1 MAADGSGLRFRVLGP
16 VTALRSG
23 LPVAVGSPQ
32 RRAVLAVLLA
42 HARRLVSVDQLVDA
56 LWLGRPP
63 ASAEAQLQGHISGLR
78 QALGDAGATR
88 RVIVTR
94 SPGYVLETPEGSLD
108 YELFRGEAHQGRG
121 FLIEGDPCS
130 AAALLRRSLS
140 HWRGEAFADIN
151 LPVIRHLAVSM
162 EEERQAALADR
173 IDADLALG
181 QHGELIGELGRL
193 VEQRPLDERLR
204 AQLITALHRSGRQ
217 AEALAA
223 YRSARKVLIDELG
236 IEPGL
241 PLRHLHQQILDGTDT
256 APTTAMPTGLTPRM
270 LPPAVPD
277 FTGRVTEQDTLLSQ
291 LRDAGKTRWILLCG
305 PAGIGKTALALRA
318 AHTAAQHFPDG
329 QLFVRMRQPDGRPLP
344 PSVAL
349 GSLLAALGFRGTAI
363 PETLADRANLYR
375 SAVADRAILVLAD
388 DVLDEDQA
396 RHLLPGTPSSALLLT
411 SRSRLPGVEALSRLA
426 LTPLSPTD
434 AHAVLTGILGPQ
446 KTTAEPAATTQL
458 ISHCAGLPLALRIAA
473 ARLASQP
480 LLSLHHLERLLADEC
495 NRLDWLKLGD
505 LEVRASLTLSYNHL
519 KPPEQRLF
527 RLLGALHAPDFPAW
541 TANALLDDHTT
552 APQHL
557 LDPLADAH
565 LIEITP
571 ANGQTRYHLH
581 PLVHLLATELTDKH
595 DTPTERHTALQRLTE
610 GLLTTAD
617 AAARAMKQRFVL
629 DELPNGC
636 WMPPP
641 EITELARAQPVAWM
655 SDEGKTIQAIV
666 EHAAAAGL
674 LAHSW
679 LLFQRVAY
687 DLLRRNDLDTQDR
700 LITYLLPI
708 VRNSG
713 DARGEAALLKFRCDF
728 LAYRDQMSKIP
739 VHARRMIANRRH
751 CRNAQAEV
759 EAHRLLGAALLNI
772 GSSDEGRNE
781 LRIALRLA
789 RKINDHVGM
798 GKVLYAFA
806 SAAPIQPAATR
817 HTYIQALLEA
827 RRGNANTGEI
837 LRDFGLSLANQGR
850 LDEAHGCLEEA
861 LVEFR
866 EAEDDWR
873 SATVEVTLA
882 RVYIDLGRLD
892 EAEPLLA
899 KGRQTVV
906 AHSDDYGRA
915 VALFVESRL
924 ANARGRPQ
932 LARELAAEAQ
942 VVWDRLPDRQ
952 AAALLPDRT
961 YDPEDQDERA

>member
-108 YELFRGEAHQGRG
+108 YELFRGEAHQGHG
-121 FLIEGDPCS
+121 FLIDGDPGS
-130 AAALLRRSLS
+130 AAALLRRALS
-140 HWRGEAFADIN
+140 HWHGEAFADIN
-151 LPVIRHLAVSM
+151 LPAIRHLAATM

-181 QHGELIGELGRL
+181 QHGELIGELDRL

-241 PLRHLHQQILDGTDT
+241 PLRHLHQQILDGADT
-256 APTTAMPTGLTPRM
+256 APATAMPTGLTPRM

-277 FTGRVTEQDTLLSQ
+277 FTGRVTEQNTLLNQ

-349 GSLLAALGFRGTAI
+349 GSLLAGLGFRGTAI

-375 SAVADRAILVLAD
+375 SAMADRVILVLAD

-446 KTTAEPAATTQL
+446 KTTAEPVATTQL

-480 LLSLHHLERLLADEC
+480 LLSLHHLERLLADER
-495 NRLDWLKLGD
+495 NRLDWLRLGD

-541 TANALLDDHTT
+541 TANALLDDNTT

-557 LDPLADAH
+557 LDTLADAH

-571 ANGQTRYHLH
+571 ANGQARYHLH
-581 PLVHLLATELTDKH
+581 PLVHLLATELTDRH
-595 DTPTERHTALQRLTE
+595 DTPTERHIALQRLTE

-655 SDEGKTIQAIV
+655 SGEGKTIQAIV
-666 EHAAAAGL
+666 EHAAPAGL
-674 LAHSW
+674 VAHAW
-679 LLFQRVAY
+679 LLFQRLAY
-687 DLLRRNDLDTQDR
+687 ELLRRNDLDTQDR

-708 VRNSG
+708 VCATA
-713 DARGEAALLKFRCDF
+713 DVRGEATLLRFRCDV
-728 LAYRDQMSKIP
+728 LAYRDRYSEIP
-739 VHARRMIANRRH
+739 DIARRVVASRH
-751 CRNAQAEV
+751 GCHDTPGEV
-759 EAHRLLGAALLNI
+759 EARRLVGAALINQ
-772 GSSDEGRNE
+772 GQWNDGRSE
-781 LRIALRLA
+781 LRIALNLGRQ
-789 RKINDHVGM
+789 IGDHLGIS
-798 GKVLYAFA
+798 KVLYALA
-806 SAAPIQPAATR
+806 SRPTVEPAAR
-817 HTYIQALLEA
+817 KRAYAEALNEA
-827 RRGNANTGEI
+827 RLGDASTGEI
-837 LRDFGLSLANQGR
+837 LRDFGLLLANDGHPDR
-850 LDEAHGCLEEA
+850 GADLLKLA
-861 LVEFR
+861 LVEFEEVGDAWR
-866 EAEDDWR
+866 AATAEI
-873 SATVEVTLA
+873 ALA
-882 RVYIDLGRLD
+882 RIWIDLGALEQAERL
-892 EAEPLLA
+892 LT
-899 KGRQTVV
+899 KGRQTIL
-906 AHSDDYGRA
+906 AHSDGFGLGA
-915 VALFVESRL
+915 ALFVES
-924 ANARGRPQ
+924 Q
-932 LARELAAEAQ
+932 LARARGQASLSAELDARGQAIWAS
-942 VVWDRLPDRQ
+942 LPDLSCSPTPVRKS
-952 AAALLPDRT
+952 DS
-961 YDPEDQDERA
+961 DG

>member
-1 MAADGSGLRFRVLGP
+1 VAADGSGLRFRVLGP

-121 FLIEGDPCS
+121 FLIEGDPGS
-130 AAALLRRSLS
+130 AAALLRRALS

-151 LPVIRHLAVSM
+151 LPVIRHLAATM

-181 QHGELIGELGRL
+181 KHGELIGELGRL

-241 PLRHLHQQILDGTDT
+241 PLRHLHQQILDGAGT
-256 APTTAMPTGLTPRM
+256 APITAMSTGLTPRM

-349 GSLLAALGFRGTAI
+349 GSLLAALGFRGIAI

-388 DVLDEDQA
+388 DVLEEDQA
-396 RHLLPGTPSSALLLT
+396 RHLLPGTPSSALVLT

-480 LLSLHHLERLLADEC
+480 LLSLHHLERLLADER

-557 LDPLADAH
+557 LDTLADAH

-581 PLVHLLATELTDKH
+581 PLVHLLATELTDKY
-595 DTPTERHTALQRLTE
+595 DTPIERHTAVRRLTE

-641 EITELARAQPVAWM
+641 EIAELARAQPVAWM
-655 SDEGKTIQAIV
+655 SGECKTIQAVV

-674 LAHSW
+674 VAQSW

-713 DARGEAALLKFRCDF
+713 DARGEAALLKFHCDF
-728 LAYRDQMSKIP
+728 LAFRDQVSKIP
-739 VHARRMIANRRH
+739 AHAHRIIANRRA
-751 CRNAQAEV
+751 CRDLRAEV
-759 EAHRLLGAALLNI
+759 EGRRLLGSALMNQ
-772 GSSDEGRNE
+772 GAWDEARYE
-781 LRIALRLA
+781 LRIALKLA
-789 RKINDHVGM
+789 RRIEDHLGAAN
-798 GKVLYAFA
+798 VLNALTWSSPGGVAEREYIFA
-806 SAAPIQPAATR
+806 E
-817 HTYIQALLEA
+817 ALREA
-827 RRGNANTGEI
+827 RLVGGNTGEF
-837 LRDFGLSLANQGR
+837 LRDFGLSLANEGR
-850 LDEAHGCLEEA
+850 PSEA
-861 LVEFR
+861 LVLLKEALLEFQ
-866 EAEDDWR
+866 EAEDEWR
-873 SATVEVTLA
+873 SATVEITLA
-882 RVYIDLGRLD
+882 GVYVDLGCLD
-892 EAEPLLA
+892 AAEPLLA
-899 KGRQTVV
+899 KGRRTVLT
-906 AHSDDYGRA
+906 HSDRYGQA
-915 VALFVESRL
+915 VALFVESKL
-924 ANARGRPQ
+924 AKTRGQLGRARD
-932 LARELAAEAQ
+932 LAARARMI
-942 VVWDRLPDRQ
+942 WDNLPDPQ
-952 AAALLPDRT
+952 AEALIPNRT
-961 YDPEDQDERA
+961 YDPDRST